1 MELLD
6 CHIERIKG
14 DLESHGVT
22 MDKLSDSLLD
32 HICCAIE
39 EMEGDDFELAYGQ
52 VLERFGEGGIRRI
65 QEETTNLIYKKEFA
79 MKKTMYILGY
89 FASMFAVTGV
99 LCKMMHWPGA
109 GPSLLLSALLLNFGF
124 LPLYFRDKYK
134 QSISR

>member
-6 CHIERIKG
+6 SHVERIKG
-14 DLESHGVT
+14 DLARQGVT

-39 EMEGDDFELAYGQ
+39 EMDANDFEQAYEQ
-52 VLERFGEGGIRRI
+52 VVERFGEDGIRNV
-65 QEETTNLIYKKEFA
+65 QEETTNLIYKKEFT

-89 FASMFAVTGV
+89 FASMFAITGV

>member
-6 CHIERIKG
+6 CHIERIKS
-14 DLESHGVT
+14 DLVRQGVT
-22 MDKLSDSLLD
+22 MGDLSDNLLD
-32 HICCAIE
+32 HICCSIE
-39 EMEGDDFELAYGQ
+39 EMEGNDFEKAYQQ
-52 VLERFGEGGIRRI
+52 VIERFGEDGLRKV

-99 LCKMMHWPGA
+99 LCKIMHWPGA
-109 GPSLLLSALLLNFGF
+109 GPALLLGALLLNFGF

>member
-6 CHIERIKG
+6 GDIEKIKR
-14 DLESHGVT
+14 DLASHGVT

-39 EMEGDDFELAYGQ
+39 EMDANDFESAYEQVLDRFGDD
-52 VLERFGEGGIRRI
+52 GIRSV
-65 QEETTNLIYKKEFA
+65 QEETTHLIYKKEFT
-79 MKKTMYILGY
+79 MKKTMYVLGY

-99 LCKMMHWPGA
+99 LCKMMHWPGG
-109 GPSLLLSALLLNFGF
+109 GPALLLSGLLLNFGF

-134 QSISR
+134 QSVSR